1 MQETANTKSPLRPK
15 TRPSQ
20 RDQVDNEKDTHEM
33 SSFNNYTQLSFL
45 PYESK
50 DEESTHRDNM
60 EEEMELEK
68 KRYPGAS
75 SWAPAEERLFEI
87 LFMRQD
93 LPMLPTTWDVDLRGI
108 PISDVVFQTSEDY
121 PPIIYAHL
129 KEFAATQSLTRLVD
143 LTSKI
148 RTTCQSGHRKRA
160 PQHIK
165 RELDRY
171 LNWAAQDGG
180 YMHLRIVPN
189 IMTEVVDTTIPEDE
203 ITEHISKRMRLLAK
217 LQREFLRADRNSQFW
232 DVVKPRIFKSPKSK
246 TDPKIKAEIDDR
258 SPSCTRWLT
267 PMESPAG
274 PNSHIEKVSAM
285 AESHE
290 IDIKVEPGLKSPSIF
305 ATAKAFKAT
314 SISKASSPPYSLSS
328 PPTGGPQTPQT
339 PPEYTYTRNP
349 PVVYGLFILN
359 TSVLVL
365 TTDSSKGPDSYV
377 SFHVQVDFFDEHQGI
392 WNALTIALA
401 ACLARDELRT
411 RITDFEEL
419 PFVEDSDPDA

>member
-1 MQETANTKSPLRPK
+1 
-15 TRPSQ
+15 
-20 RDQVDNEKDTHEM
+20 M
-33 SSFNNYTQLSFL
+33 SSSNQYTQLSFL
-45 PYESK
+45 PTDSN
-50 DEESTHRDNM
+50 DEDSTHRENM
-60 EEEMELEK
+60 EEEMKLEK

-75 SWAPAEERLFEI
+75 TWAPAEERLFEI

-93 LPMLPTTWDVDLRGI
+93 LPMLPPTWDVDLRGI
-108 PISDVVFQTSEDY
+108 PISDVVFETSEDY

-129 KEFAATQSLTRLVD
+129 KNFAATQCLTRLVD
-143 LTSKI
+143 LTSRI

-189 IMTEVVDTTIPEDE
+189 IMTEVIDTAIPENE
-203 ITEHISKRMRLLAK
+203 ITDYISKRMRLLAK

-232 DVVKPRIFKSPKSK
+232 DVVKPSIFKSPKNT
-246 TDPKIKAEIDDR
+246 TDPKIKIEIDDR

-267 PMESPAG
+267 PAESLASPH
-274 PNSHIEKVSAM
+274 PHVERVSTIV
-285 AESHE
+285 ESHE
-290 IDIKVEPGLKSPSIF
+290 VDIKVEPGLKSPSIF
-305 ATAKAFKAT
+305 ATAQAFEAT
-314 SISKASSPPYSLSS
+314 RISKVSSPPYSSPS
-328 PPTGGPQTPQT
+328 PPTSGPKT
-339 PPEYTYTRNP
+339 PPERTYTRHP

-365 TTDSSKGPDSYV
+365 TTDSSRGPDSYV
-377 SFHVQVDFFDEHQGI
+377 SFHVQVDFFDEHQGV
-392 WNALTIALA
+392 WNALTIALV

-411 RITDFEEL
+411 RLTDFEEL
-419 PFVEDSDPDA
+419 PVVEDSDPDA

>member
-1 MQETANTKSPLRPK
+1 MQEPVNTKSPLTPK
-15 TRPSQ
+15 TRPLQ
-20 RDQVDNEKDTHEM
+20 CDEIEIEKDTHEM
-33 SSFNNYTQLSFL
+33 STPNYYTQLSFL
-45 PYESK
+45 PTDSK
-50 DEESTHRDNM
+50 DEEGTHRDNM
-60 EEEMELEK
+60 KEEMKLEK
-68 KRYPGAS
+68 ERYPGAK

-93 LPMLPTTWDVDLRGI
+93 LPMLPTTWDIDLRGI

-121 PPIIYAHL
+121 PPIVYAHL
-129 KEFAATQSLTRLVD
+129 KNFAATQALTRLVD

-148 RTTCQSGHRKRA
+148 RTTCQSGHRNRA

-165 RELDRY
+165 REIDRY

-189 IMTEVVDTTIPEDE
+189 ITTEVIDTTIPEDE
-203 ITEHISKRMRLLAK
+203 ITEYISKRMRVLAK
-217 LQREFLRADRNSQFW
+217 LQREFLRADRNPQFW

-246 TDPKIKAEIDDR
+246 TEPKIKIEIDDV

-267 PMESPAG
+267 PAESPG
-274 PNSHIEKVSAM
+274 GLRSHIEKVSAM
-285 AESHE
+285 AESHK
-290 IDIKVEPGLKSPSIF
+290 IGIKVEPGLKSPSLF
-305 ATAKAFKAT
+305 ATARIFEAT

-328 PPTGGPQTPQT
+328 PPAGRPQT
-339 PPEYTYTRNP
+339 PPEYTYTRHP

-411 RITDFEEL
+411 RVTDFEEL
-419 PFVEDSDPDA
+419 PVVEDSDPDA